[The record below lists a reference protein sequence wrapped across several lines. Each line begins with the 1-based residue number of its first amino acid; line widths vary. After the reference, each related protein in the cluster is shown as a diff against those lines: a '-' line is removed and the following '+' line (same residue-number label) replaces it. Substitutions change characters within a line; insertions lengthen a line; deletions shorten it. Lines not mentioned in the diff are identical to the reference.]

1 MGACGP
7 GRLNGR
13 CVLSTASA
21 KRKKFFSARSAFL
34 CDLCVNR
41 PAARASGGCWG
52 GHGWGLWGARVAYS
66 TQRSQ
71 RGAEIA
77 EKNFLRFAR

>member
-52 GHGWGLWGARVAYS
+52 DTGGVCGVRGWPIQRRDRRGA
-66 TQRSQ
+66 QRSQ
-71 RGAEIA
+71 RRI
-77 EKNFLRFAR
+77 